1 MKIILLG
8 APGVGKGT
16 QGELICGKF
25 NIPKISTGDMLRA
38 AIKEG
43 TDLGN
48 KVKDI
53 MASGNLV
60 SDDLIM
66 SLVKERIS
74 KPDADKGFL
83 LDGFPRTLVQADSMR
98 NNHIHCDYIIHIDV
112 ADSEIIKRLTGR
124 YVHPNSGRVYHSVF
138 NPPKVAGK
146 DDVTGEDL
154 IQREDDK
161 EETVLERLKVYREQ
175 TEPLVKYYLDWSN
188 SNSKD
193 SPKYINVSGLG
204 TVDEV
209 FENIVESIND
219 NSGKKAFN

>member
-1 MKIILLG
+1 MRIILLG

-16 QGELICGKF
+16 QGELLCDKY

-43 TDLGN
+43 SELGL

-66 SLVKERIS
+66 ALVKDRIS
-74 KPDADKGFL
+74 KSDAKNGFL
-83 LDGFPRTLVQADSMR
+83 FDGFPRTLVQADSMR
-98 NNHIHCDYIIHIDV
+98 ENDINCDYIVHIDV
-112 ADSEIIKRLTGR
+112 DDAEIIKRLTGR
-124 YVHPNSGRVYHSVF
+124 FVHPNSGRVYHSVF

-154 IQREDDK
+154 VQREDDK
-161 EETVLERLKVYREQ
+161 EKTVLERLRVYREQ
-175 TEPLVKYYLDWSN
+175 TEPLINYYLEWSN
-188 SNSKD
+188 SED
-193 SPKYINVSGLG
+193 SNRPKYIKVLG
-204 TVDEV
+204 VGSVNEV
-209 FENIVESIND
+209 FNKIADSL
-219 NSGKKAFN
+219 K